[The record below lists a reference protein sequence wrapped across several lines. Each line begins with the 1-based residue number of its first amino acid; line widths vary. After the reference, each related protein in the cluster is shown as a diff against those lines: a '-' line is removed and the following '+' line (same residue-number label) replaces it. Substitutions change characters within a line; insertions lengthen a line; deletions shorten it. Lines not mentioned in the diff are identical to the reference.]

1 MINEKWN
8 KNFRKVVSISWKL
21 PLYLRIPEWP
31 KRVFQIWRKM
41 RSHTFKKYFATVSH
55 VSGGNQ
61 KLYSQSKT
69 ISEISW
75 HTFHVRRMSPLRQF
89 NSECSSTLHKMLL
102 AFLTILGDQTKIKG
116 IGIRSG
122 PCRYD
127 SFSLYQF
134 CPSWHQFYHFLSCT
148 DSGHRTKCAIKKTCI
163 HVYTHTHT
171 QRERIYVSYRYCEF
185 RFFTLLIPKEES
197 FNAYKNFHY
206 ETRVQVPLCAARQ
219 TLTLAR
225 QKLSLVVDF
234 SNCSFLFLP
243 FQAHWTAKCCHFVT

>member
-134 CPSWHQFYHFLSCT
+134 CPSWHQFYHFLVVTGPSVQLKRLVFMC
-148 DSGHRTKCAIKKTCI
+148 
-163 HVYTHTHT
+163 THTHT
-171 QRERIYVSYRYCEF
+171 HREREFMFPIGTANFDSLLSWYLKRNHLMLIKTSITRREIKYRF
-185 RFFTLLIPKEES
+185 
-197 FNAYKNFHY
+197 
-206 ETRVQVPLCAARQ
+206 VQQDKR
-219 TLTLAR
+219 
-225 QKLSLVVDF
+225 
-234 SNCSFLFLP
+234 
-243 FQAHWTAKCCHFVT
+243 